1 MSTTGDGI
9 SRASLVFNTEIIID
23 KRKRNEGQLSETLT
37 SFGRINDDIMLYAS
51 VKSQNFFLKPVRN
64 PRRQPKTNI
73 FYEDPSDCTNPDY
86 LPIQGD
92 KCDHQW

>member
-23 KRKRNEGQLSETLT
+23 KRKRNEGQLLEPLI
-37 SFGRINDDIMLYAS
+37 SFKRINYDMMIYGS

-73 FYEDPSDCTNPDY
+73 IY
-86 LPIQGD
+86 
-92 KCDHQW
+92 